1 MAMNRGSMRQQI
13 TKGPMKK
20 KVGLYKRGKRV
31 SNSPL
36 LCETIIKIFFK
47 LFNN

>member
-20 KVGLYKRGKRV
+20 KVGLYSKGKRV
-31 SNSPL
+31 RV
-36 LCETIIKIFFK
+36 IQG
-47 LFNN
+47 NNGRIAKNNIRTR

>member
-20 KVGLYKRGKRV
+20 KVGLYSRGKRV
-31 SNSPL
+31 RVIQGNKGR
-36 LCETIIKIFFK
+36 IAKNNIKTR
-47 LFNN
+47 

>member
-20 KVGLYKRGKRV
+20 KVGLYSKGKRV
-31 SNSPL
+31 RVIQGNKGR
-36 LCETIIKIFFK
+36 IAKNNIKTR
-47 LFNN
+47 

>member
-20 KVGLYKRGKRV
+20 KVGLYKKGKRV
-31 SNSPL
+31 RIMQASKGKL
-36 LCETIIKIFFK
+36 LKKNIRVR
-47 LFNN
+47 

>member
-20 KVGLYKRGKRV
+20 KVALYSKGKRV
-31 SNSPL
+31 RVVQGNKGRLVKKNIRSR
-36 LCETIIKIFFK
+36 
-47 LFNN
+47 

>member
-20 KVGLYKRGKRV
+20 KVGLYSKGKRGR
-31 SNSPL
+31 
-36 LCETIIKIFFK
+36 IIQGNKGRIAK
-47 LFNN
+47 NNIRTR

>member
-20 KVGLYKRGKRV
+20 KVGLYSKGKRV
-31 SNSPL
+31 RVIQGN
-36 LCETIIKIFFK
+36 KGRVAK
-47 LFNN
+47 NNIRTR

>member
-20 KVGLYKRGKRV
+20 KVGLYKKGKRV
-31 SNSPL
+31 RIMQAS
-36 LCETIIKIFFK
+36 KGK
-47 LFNN
+47 LSKNNIRTR

>member
-20 KVGLYKRGKRV
+20 KVGLYNKGKRV
-31 SNSPL
+31 R
-36 LCETIIKIFFK
+36 IIQGNKGRVAK
-47 LFNN
+47 NNIRTR

>member
-20 KVGLYKRGKRV
+20 KVGLYSKGKRV
-31 SNSPL
+31 RVIQGNKG
-36 LCETIIKIFFK
+36 IIAK
-47 LFNN
+47 NNIRTR

>member
-20 KVGLYKRGKRV
+20 KVGLYSKGKKVRV
-31 SNSPL
+31 VQGNKKKSKS
-36 LCETIIKIFFK
+36 K
-47 LFNN
+47 LFT

>member
-20 KVGLYKRGKRV
+20 KVGLYSKGKRIRV
-31 SNSPL
+31 IQGNKGR
-36 LCETIIKIFFK
+36 IAK
-47 LFNN
+47 NNIRTR

>member
-20 KVGLYKRGKRV
+20 KVGLYSRGKRV
-31 SNSPL
+31 RV
-36 LCETIIKIFFK
+36 IQGKKGRIAK
-47 LFNN
+47 NNIRTR

>member
-20 KVGLYKRGKRV
+20 KVGLYKKGKRV
-31 SNSPL
+31 RL
-36 LCETIIKIFFK
+36 AR
-47 LFNN
+47 NNIRGR

>member
-20 KVGLYKRGKRV
+20 KVGLYSKGKSVRV
-31 SNSPL
+31 IQGNKGR
-36 LCETIIKIFFK
+36 IAK
-47 LFNN
+47 NNIRTR

>member
-20 KVGLYKRGKRV
+20 KVGLYSKGKRV
-31 SNSPL
+31 RVIQGNKGR
-36 LCETIIKIFFK
+36 IAK
-47 LFNN
+47 NNIRTR

>member
-20 KVGLYKRGKRV
+20 KVGLYKKGKRV
-31 SNSPL
+31 RIMQASKGKLSKKN
-36 LCETIIKIFFK
+36 IKVR
-47 LFNN
+47 

>member
-20 KVGLYKRGKRV
+20 KVGLYSKGKRV
-31 SNSPL
+31 R
-36 LCETIIKIFFK
+36 IIQGNKGRIAK
-47 LFNN
+47 NNIRTR

>member
-20 KVGLYKRGKRV
+20 KVGLYSRGKRV
-31 SNSPL
+31 RVILGNKGR
-36 LCETIIKIFFK
+36 IAK
-47 LFNN
+47 NNIRTR